1 VPRIRDD
8 HAARDAAGTSFR
20 MISRELP
27 EPERIEREQ
36 RESHA
41 RRAGIQAAALSMLG
55 ALAEALA
62 NPRDVSSV
70 LGDLLVHCLDAAGP
84 STGILYLR
92 DPTGHLRVHRLA
104 GVPENARAAADAGFG
119 HPDLLESVAA
129 DQPVAFNRASRD
141 GAQRD
146 LLAHIDRQSALV
158 VPFVIFG
165 KHDGTLLLASDVL
178 DLTDAA
184 WGTFARALAAQY
196 GQAVAQGR
204 SLDELAQS
212 DALLRSAMDA
222 APNGMV
228 MTDSTGRIVMVNR
241 QTERQFG
248 YDHGELVGQQL
259 ETLLPLRF
267 RSAHVGHH
275 GAFLTHPHARPMGVG
290 REFFAR
296 HKDGREFPV
305 EIGLAPVTRGD
316 ESFVMASVVDIS
328 ERRRAEERIRWL
340 SLAVEQGPTS
350 VVMTDLEGEI
360 EYVNPKFTEV
370 TGYTLDEVRGK
381 TPRILKS
388 GDTPLETY
396 RELWSSIKDGRPWH
410 GELLNKKKDGTAY
423 WDAVWVYPIRD
434 GSGAVTRF
442 LALKEDIT
450 ARKNAE
456 QALRER
462 EERFTQL
469 ADNIKEVFFIQDA
482 EYRNTIYINRAYE
495 AIWGRSCQSL
505 YDNPRSFVDPI
516 PEEDRGPL
524 FASIER
530 NRKGEYAG
538 DVEFRVIRPDGTVRW
553 LLAHAV
559 PVRNDAGEVYRIA
572 GVCTDITDRKRAERA
587 LQESEVYHRT
597 ILENIGDAVFIADA
611 AGHFVDANPR
621 ATELTGYTREELLDL
636 KVADTYPVAERND
649 ALRRV
654 ERVSNGV
661 PTMAERPLQRK
672 DGTLLTVETNTRP
685 LPDGR
690 MLGTVRDI
698 TERRT
703 AEMALRKSEAR
714 ARTLFDTV
722 NLIVLGLDANGNV
735 DYVNPFYLATTG
747 YQAADVLGKSWF
759 QFLPAAQRPLLTTTF
774 RELLNENAHAHY
786 QNAVLTKDG
795 QERMIAWSNTVLRD
809 DAGRPTGTLS
819 IGEDITERNQLE
831 VQLRQAQ
838 KMEAIGR
845 LAGGV
850 AHDFNNV
857 LTAVFGYVDLLR
869 EELPPGSS
877 AQQDLAEV
885 RKAAERAAG
894 LTRQLLAFS
903 RQQVLEPMVLELN
916 DLVIE
921 FEKMLRRVIGE
932 DVELRLALGKTIGN
946 VRADPGQLHQVIM
959 NLVVNARDA
968 MPTGGKLIIETTN
981 ADLTEQYAELHQPVV
996 AGPYVMLAVS
1006 DTGMGMTPEV
1016 KARIFEPFFTTKERG
1031 KGTGLGLSTV
1041 YGIVK
1046 QSGGYIWCYSELG
1059 RGTTFKVY
1067 LPRVNAPAEALIR
1080 PKEAGSVAGHETIL
1094 LAEDDTMLRPLAKA
1108 LLEKLGYKVLEA
1120 GNATEALAAAAGHKG
1135 PIHLL
1140 VADVVMPGASGRELA
1155 RQLEPSRPDTRVLYV
1170 SGYTDDAI
1178 VHHGMLEPGLNFL
1191 QKPFTPATLAKKVRE
1206 VLDAPTGKA

>member
-1 VPRIRDD
+1 
-8 HAARDAAGTSFR
+8 

-184 WGTFARALAAQY
+184 WGTFARALAAQS
-196 GQAVAQGR
+196 GQEGAQGR
-204 SLDELAQS
+204 ARDELAQS

-248 YDHGELVGQQL
+248 YDHGGPVGQQL

-360 EYVNPKFTEV
+360 DYVNPKFTEV
-370 TGYTLDEVRGK
+370 TGYPLDEVRGK

-559 PVRNDAGEVYRIA
+559 PVRDEKGEVYRIA
-572 GVCTDITDRKRAERA
+572 GVCSDVTERKKA
-587 LQESEVYHRT
+587 ESELKASEDYHRT
-597 ILENIGDAVFIADA
+597 ILQNIGDAVFIADRE
-611 AGHFVDANPR
+611 GRILDANPR
-621 ATELTGYTREELLDL
+621 AVELTGYPLDELLGMN
-636 KVADTYPVAERND
+636 VADTYPPADRPAGEQRIATVIGGKASVAERR
-649 ALRRV
+649 L
-654 ERVSNGV
+654 
-661 PTMAERPLQRK
+661 LRK
-672 DGTLLTVETNTRP
+672 DGTILIVETNASL

-690 MLGTVRDI
+690 MLGTVRDL
-698 TERRT
+698 TERRE
-703 AEMALRKSEAR
+703 AEAALRASELR
-714 ARTLFDTV
+714 ARSLFETV
-722 NLIVLGLDANGNV
+722 NLIVLGLDQQGRVN
-735 DYVNPFYLATTG
+735 YINPFFLKVSGFGADEVIGQDWFRFIPERLRATMQG
-747 YQAADVLGKSWF
+747 AFAELIE
-759 QFLPAAQRPLLTTTF
+759 QRFHPHY
-774 RELLNENAHAHY
+774 ENPI
-786 QNAVLTKDG
+786 LTKTG
-795 QERMIAWSNTVLRD
+795 EERTIAWNNTVVRD
-809 DAGRPTGTLS
+809 PHGRAVGTLS
-819 IGEDITERNQLE
+819 IGEDITERNRLE
-831 VQLRQAQ
+831 LQLRQAQ

-857 LTAVFGYVDLLR
+857 LTAVFGYIDLLR
-869 EELPPGSS
+869 EELPANSG
-877 AQQDLAEV
+877 AQEDLTEV
-885 RKAAERAAG
+885 RKAAERAAS

-903 RQQVLEPMVLELN
+903 RQQVLEPIVLDPNGL
-916 DLVIE
+916 IE
-921 FEKMLRRVIGE
+921 DFEKMLRRVIGE
-932 DVELRLALGKTIGN
+932 DVELRLSLHDNIGN
-946 VRADPGQLHQVIM
+946 VRVDPGQLHQVIM

-968 MPTGGKLIIETTN
+968 MPTGGKLLIETAH

-996 AGPYVMLAVS
+996 PGSYVLIAVS
-1006 DTGMGMTPEV
+1006 DTGTGMTPDV
-1016 KARIFEPFFTTKERG
+1016 KARIFDPFFTTKEKG

-1046 QSGGYIWCYSELG
+1046 QSGGYIWAYSELG

-1067 LPRVNAPAEALIR
+1067 LPAVDAPAEAIARSRENVSL
-1080 PKEAGSVAGHETIL
+1080 AGTETIL
-1094 LAEDDTMLRPLAKA
+1094 LAEDDAILRPLARE
-1108 LLEKLGYKVLEA
+1108 LLEK
-1120 GNATEALAAAAGHKG
+1120 
-1135 PIHLL
+1135 
-1140 VADVVMPGASGRELA
+1140 
-1155 RQLEPSRPDTRVLYV
+1155 
-1170 SGYTDDAI
+1170 
-1178 VHHGMLEPGLNFL
+1178 
-1191 QKPFTPATLAKKVRE
+1191 
-1206 VLDAPTGKA
+1206 